1 MTVTTLAVLA
11 AALVA
16 TTPLPT
22 PVPTPR
28 PNAAATMGKAS
39 AATPRGKSLA
49 EVARSIK
56 LQFPR
61 GESKVITNETLKE
74 MGAGV
79 ELTTGSAPPPAAPQT
94 GAEGGGNDPAAAAE
108 AQKKAYWQG
117 QYFAARQE
125 ADRLASEEQSLILE
139 VARLERE
146 FYSRDDPYQRDNVIK
161 PAWDTAVA
169 KLRDVQQRLPAARR
183 GPDEVSNAARREG
196 ALPGWFREA
205 PPAPGPASSSA
216 PSNSQ

>member
-1 MTVTTLAVLA
+1 MTGTTLAMLA

-16 TTPLPT
+16 TTPQPT

-28 PNAAATMGKAS
+28 PNAAATMGRAS

-49 EVARSIK
+49 DVARSVK
-56 LQFPR
+56 LQLPR
-61 GESKVITNETLKE
+61 GDSKVITNETLKE

-79 ELTTGSAPPPAAPQT
+79 QLTVGSAPPPAAAQAAESG
-94 GAEGGGNDPAAAAE
+94 GADPAAAAE

-125 ADRLASEEQSLILE
+125 ADRLASEEQSLIQE

-161 PAWDTAVA
+161 PAWDTAVT

-183 GPDEVSNAARREG
+183 GPDEVANAARREG
-196 ALPGWFREA
+196 ALPGWFRES
-205 PPAPGPASSSA
+205 PPPPGPADSTA
-216 PSNSQ
+216 PGKSQ